1 MSVSTTPPVKQRLG
15 EEVRWGVIG
24 REVAAQSM
32 LFCAILLAAFVAMR
46 LISLPPT
53 NVTAIWLPAGI
64 ALLALRTRPAS
75 ICGPTLLLAHW
86 AIIAL
91 ANDYPYLSPRP
102 WSLVMATANTV
113 APLMGAWIWQKWLPR
128 GPFADNWGFLRFL
141 GGVALLPALLTAWVI
156 PTVIYLA
163 GYLPEFN
170 AANLLSRIGSIT
182 LSSTLGVFLV
192 VPLVESSW
200 TGGLLKKA
208 VAWVPA
214 QLANA
219 ALALLIAWVGF
230 HVSSVNLFLAIP
242 VTFLSAI
249 VCGPRGLGI
258 ALFIIIT
265 YGLLATQ
272 AGHGPFAGAHADPTT
287 SLLEM
292 AAAALCLGAPAY
304 FAGLT
309 FSQLLGHRDKLE
321 HTVAERTRQLQLNE
335 ERYRL
340 ATEAA
345 SEGVFDW
352 QDGSTLSF
360 ANASIR
366 RKLGPAISTTG
377 TDWITIWRLV
387 HSEDREQLGATLRA
401 FMFGSDNVFSVDS
414 RLLTPSG
421 NWCWFQAKGK
431 VLERD
436 AQGRARRVVGTF
448 KDTQADKQR
457 WLDLTAA
464 RDQADSRGRAKDTFL
479 ANMSH
484 EIRTP
489 MHAMLGFARILDESE
504 LDPKQREC
512 VNAILSSGDL
522 LLELLNDLLDLSRIE
537 AGAIKL
543 DPAPASLAEVASQ
556 ALRLFESQAAAKQ
569 LKLDLTLA
577 SDLPPLL
584 SFDRL
589 RVHQIITN
597 LLSNA
602 VKFTETG
609 SVSMA
614 VTVERQ
620 PTGRP
625 NDHPHWLVHLQ
636 VSDTGIGMTGE
647 QINRLF
653 SPFMQADSSITRR
666 FGGSGLGLAISRHLC
681 EIMGGTIR
689 VTSRTGH
696 GSVFTANF
704 LTRETT
710 PFPDTPADK
719 SEDATSEGPFPSLQV
734 LVVEDNRLNQRLA
747 IMMLQRLGHQPHLAQ
762 HGAEAL
768 EKLPSLDIDL
778 VLMDL
783 QMPEM
788 DGFAATQAIRERE
801 AASGGH
807 MPIIALTANA
817 GAEERNR
824 CLAAGMDDYL
834 TKPLDLE
841 TFRTTL
847 QRVHRRFSTSPGV

>member
-1 MSVSTTPPVKQRLG
+1 
-15 EEVRWGVIG
+15 
-24 REVAAQSM
+24 
-32 LFCAILLAAFVAMR
+32 
-46 LISLPPT
+46 
-53 NVTAIWLPAGI
+53 
-64 ALLALRTRPAS
+64 
-75 ICGPTLLLAHW
+75 
-86 AIIAL
+86 
-91 ANDYPYLSPRP
+91 
-102 WSLVMATANTV
+102 
-113 APLMGAWIWQKWLPR
+113 
-128 GPFADNWGFLRFL
+128 
-141 GGVALLPALLTAWVI
+141 
-156 PTVIYLA
+156 
-163 GYLPEFN
+163 
-170 AANLLSRIGSIT
+170 
-182 LSSTLGVFLV
+182 
-192 VPLVESSW
+192 
-200 TGGLLKKA
+200 
-208 VAWVPA
+208 
-214 QLANA
+214 
-219 ALALLIAWVGF
+219 
-230 HVSSVNLFLAIP
+230 
-242 VTFLSAI
+242 
-249 VCGPRGLGI
+249 
-258 ALFIIIT
+258 
-265 YGLLATQ
+265 
-272 AGHGPFAGAHADPTT
+272 
-287 SLLEM
+287 
-292 AAAALCLGAPAY
+292 
-304 FAGLT
+304 
-309 FSQLLGHRDKLE
+309 
-321 HTVAERTRQLQLNE
+321 
-335 ERYRL
+335 
-340 ATEAA
+340 
-345 SEGVFDW
+345 
-352 QDGSTLSF
+352 
-360 ANASIR
+360 
-366 RKLGPAISTTG
+366 
-377 TDWITIWRLV
+377 
-387 HSEDREQLGATLRA
+387 
-401 FMFGSDNVFSVDS
+401 
-414 RLLTPSG
+414 
-421 NWCWFQAKGK
+421 
-431 VLERD
+431 
-436 AQGRARRVVGTF
+436 
-448 KDTQADKQR
+448 
-457 WLDLTAA
+457 
-464 RDQADSRGRAKDTFL
+464 
-479 ANMSH
+479 
-484 EIRTP
+484 
-489 MHAMLGFARILDESE
+489 
-504 LDPKQREC
+504 
-512 VNAILSSGDL
+512 
-522 LLELLNDLLDLSRIE
+522 
-537 AGAIKL
+537 
-543 DPAPASLAEVASQ
+543 
-556 ALRLFESQAAAKQ
+556 
-569 LKLDLTLA
+569 
-577 SDLPPLL
+577 
-584 SFDRL
+584 
-589 RVHQIITN
+589 VHQIITK